1 MRPFY
6 CLITPGELSR
16 QLEEKDSLVSQLTRG
31 KQSYT
36 QQIEDLK
43 RQLEE
48 EVKVP
53 EKLNDKKNTYVAQLS
68 VFKEDLK

>member
-1 MRPFY
+1 MPPAFY
-6 CLITPGELSR
+6 TRLYFTGELSR

-48 EVKVP
+48 EIKVSIIT
-53 EKLNDKKNTYVAQLS
+53 LGHI
-68 VFKEDLK
+68 

>member
-1 MRPFY
+1 MSK
-6 CLITPGELSR
+6 GEFAR

-31 KQSYT
+31 KMSYT

-48 EVKVP
+48 ESKVSP
-53 EKLNDKKNTYVAQLS
+53 NRYDKVNKML
-68 VFKEDLK
+68 FKSGINLFI

>member
-1 MRPFY
+1 MVWSTDFI
-6 CLITPGELSR
+6 LVSKLGEFTR

-36 QQIEDLK
+36 QQVEDLK

-48 EVKVP
+48 EVKVGKYICETSLSADWALVY
-53 EKLNDKKNTYVAQLS
+53 EKN
-68 VFKEDLK
+68 